1 MEINTSLTTLSK
13 FKNGQLTKC
22 TDAIIKAYKAGNKS
36 VEEIAK
42 QLRKIKEDEKW
53 KDDYPTFRDYCDQLG
68 ITDKYAYRIIDGLS
82 FKEFDERLQE
92 YTLSQCIELKRS
104 NNIDSLLENDI
115 VLPNMSCKRIRE
127 IVDAQLQATL
137 DNKEQD
143 DETTETETETE
154 SDDTDDTQLEEKVI
168 NVESTPVNMTLV
180 FDNGDH
186 FFYTEDKA
194 LLAEIYALIKERG
207 LK

>member
-42 QLRKIKEDEKW
+42 QLRKIKEEEKW

-82 FKEFDERLQE
+82 FKEFHEQLQE

-127 IVDAQLQATL
+127 IVDAQLKDTL
-137 DNKEQD
+137 DDNKEQD
-143 DETTETETETE
+143 DETTETETE

-168 NVESTPVNMTLV
+168 NVDSTPINMTLV

>member
-1 MEINTSLTTLSK
+1 MEINTSLATVKYKNSLLSCYTMDIVK
-13 FKNGQLTKC
+13 AYKNGQ
-22 TDAIIKAYKAGNKS
+22 KS
-36 VEEIAK
+36 VEEIAQK
-42 QLRKIKEDEKW
+42 LRLIKEDKKW
-53 KDDYPTFRDYCDQLG
+53 KDDFNTFGEYCDQLG
-68 ITDKYAYRIIDGLS
+68 ITDKYAYRIIDGLTY
-82 FKEFDERLQE
+82 KELDERLKI

-104 NNIDSLLENDI
+104 NNIDSLLDNDI
-115 VLPNMSCKRIRE
+115 VNNSMTCKRIRE
-127 IVDAQLQATL
+127 IVDAQLKATL
-137 DNKEQD
+137 DDNKEQD
-143 DETTETETETE
+143 DETAETKNTE